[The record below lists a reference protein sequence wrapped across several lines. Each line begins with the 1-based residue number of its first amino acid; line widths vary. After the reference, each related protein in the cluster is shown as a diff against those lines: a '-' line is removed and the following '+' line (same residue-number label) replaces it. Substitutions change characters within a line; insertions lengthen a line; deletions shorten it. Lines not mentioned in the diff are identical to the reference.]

1 MEGIK
6 KIVMVE
12 SMYQLLIGCIYFTL
26 SVFLMLVAYSLLIS
40 LYWSLVSCLDRVRD
54 YLNGKGNKS

>member
-1 MEGIK
+1 MIM
-6 KIVMVE
+6 IVD
-12 SMYQLLIGCIYFTL
+12 SMYNLFIACIYFTV

-40 LYWSLVSCLDRVRD
+40 LYWSLVSCLDRWRD